1 MKDLGHLLGRPT
13 WRAFV
18 VDGIGIALSPG
29 ELCRLVVDDVERGR
43 SVSEAWTGP

>member
-29 ELCRLVVDDVERGR
+29 ELCRWSSTTSNVGGR
-43 SVSEAWTGP
+43 